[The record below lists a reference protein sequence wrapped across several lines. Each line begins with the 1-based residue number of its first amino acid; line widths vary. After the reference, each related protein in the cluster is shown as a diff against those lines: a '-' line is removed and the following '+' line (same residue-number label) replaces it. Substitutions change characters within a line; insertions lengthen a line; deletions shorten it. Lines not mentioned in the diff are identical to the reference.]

1 MVEKFTHHLHEIFE
15 LIEKSSTKKDKAELL
30 QKHDSLALKN
40 ILKGTFDD
48 AIEWILPDG
57 SPPYTP
63 AEAHSAPT
71 NLIKQYDQ
79 FKYFVKKGPGEKL
92 NQIKREM
99 MFIRLIE
106 SIHPKDAELVLSMV
120 AKKSPAK
127 GLTKALVKEVFPG
140 LISK

>member
-1 MVEKFTHHLHEIFE
+1 MVEKTTLYLHEIFE
-15 LIEKSSTKKDKAELL
+15 LIDKASAKKEKVELL
-30 QKHDSLALKN
+30 KKHDSIALKN

-48 AIEWILPDG
+48 AIEWNLPDG
-57 SPPYTP
+57 VPPYTP
-63 AEAHSAPT
+63 SESHNAPT
-71 NLIKQYDQ
+71 NLLKRYDQ
-79 FKYFVKKGPGEKL
+79 FKYFVKKGPGANL

-106 SIHPKDAELVLSMV
+106 SIHPKDAELVLNMV

-127 GLTKALVKEVFPG
+127 GLTKALVKEVFPS